1 MRIRA
6 ALRHSRSEKDGG
18 EADPLESH
26 FAVIALGTLGEK
38 ELNYSSDID
47 LMFLYSGYTD
57 VGEQITA
64 INGLIH
70 HQLRTS

>member
-1 MRIRA
+1 
-6 ALRHSRSEKDGG
+6 
-18 EADPLESH
+18 
-26 FAVIALGTLGEK
+26 VIALGTLGGK